1 MERIGKS
8 QLPFIIKEAL
18 EHGEW
23 KQEDVNPA
31 NETYR
36 RGPRIITIGVK
47 PTAEGEHVYK
57 MENEASEM
65 VINSKDGPSA
75 LGRKIAN

>member
-1 MERIGKS
+1 MYRIGKS
-8 QLPFIIKEAL
+8 QLPFIVTEAL

-36 RGPRIITIGVK
+36 RGPRIITIGVR
-47 PTAEGEHVYK
+47 PTAEGEYVFK
-57 MENEASEM
+57 MENESSGM
-65 VINSKDGPSA
+65 VINSKGAPSD
-75 LGRKIAN
+75 LGRRIAN